1 MTDSSRMNELNGA
14 LSEKVAQNQEIADA
28 VEVVDGTMQIDAAHR
43 EVFQA
48 NMAEIKQIKGPLDDL
63 NVMGAATAAS
73 VAAEFA
79 AKGAG
84 EAISAAEYSSMSRR
98 HTCSSGRLRKR
109 TPRKVNS
116 LSTQLPQSK
125 RPRMNSFASRP
136 SAHQVTKVDS
146 LSST

>member
-1 MTDSSRMNELNGA
+1 MTDSSRMNELNAA

-48 NMAEIKQIKGPLDDL
+48 NMAEIKQIKGLLDDL
-63 NVMGAATAAS
+63 NVMGEATAAS

-84 EAISAAEYSSMSRR
+84 EAVSAAEYSSIGDAFVNSP
-98 HTCSSGRLRKR
+98 SSSPSTPVPMVSPCRPLSRLRM
-109 TPRKVNS
+109 
-116 LSTQLPQSK
+116 STLVF
-125 RPRMNSFASRP
+125 RPAPPPLFHPA
-136 SAHQVTKVDS
+136 
-146 LSST
+146 